1 MHVALHAAQDGPE
14 APKPRE
20 DLERAIAQVPAA
32 IWKAA
37 AGLAVELD
45 AVGAFAEGLRSVPAG
60 VELAHRLNVWAPG
73 SVEARLRG
81 SYVPMALGVEHFVQT
96 RGVRAKL
103 ALLAREMAPTPAFMR
118 WWTPLARRGRL
129 GLVLSYAWRVVWFI
143 EHLGPALR
151 AWRRARKE
159 ARAPVGAMRPETV
172 RVAWIGPTPG
182 DSGGAQYVGTQLLQ
196 ELVRSSVEVDC
207 FIAAPIEH
215 VPKSLIGQ
223 PGLRFICVSSGWEW
237 GRWYSRGSLR
247 SFFSGN
253 LARAAMQF
261 RLAELI
267 LKRHRTRPY
276 DVVYQFSQ
284 SEIFPL
290 RLRRRKLPPI
300 VVHPST
306 HAAGELLWHRREA
319 ALSRRCEQPAKRWV
333 ARAML
338 TARASIQRRDLRVA
352 DRVLAV
358 SERFGE
364 HLAHDYAI
372 PPERLGVVVNPIDF
386 KRFPLR
392 VGTPPARPVTFLFV
406 SRISARKGVE
416 MVVELSHRLSDL
428 AGSVQIVAVGGA
440 TTWSDYRPLM
450 EDMNPETASFKGA
463 LPPAQLS
470 RLYRR
475 AHALL
480 QPSLYE
486 PFGLTVGEALATG
499 LPVIASDEVGAIK
512 GIDEHVCS
520 VFPAGDMDA
529 FEAAVR
535 DMVRRVEAGMNGDVS
550 HLARSEAK
558 RLFSPELVAASLLA
572 ELKRAGGRPVDDVRL
587 PERSDDVLQEAG

>member
-1 MHVALHAAQDGPE
+1 
-14 APKPRE
+14 
-20 DLERAIAQVPAA
+20 VP
-32 IWKAA
+32 I
-37 AGLAVELD
+37 
-45 AVGAFAEGLRSVPAG
+45 
-60 VELAHRLNVWAPG
+60 
-73 SVEARLRG
+73 
-81 SYVPMALGVEHFVQT
+81 ALGVEHFVQT
-96 RGVRAKL
+96 RGLRAKA
-103 ALLAREMAPTPAFMR
+103 ALLAREVAPTPAFMR
-118 WWTPLARRGRL
+118 WWTPLARRGKL
-129 GLVLSYAWRVVWFI
+129 GLALSYPWRVVWFL
-143 EHLGPALR
+143 EHLLPALR
-151 AWRRARKE
+151 AWRQARYE
-159 ARAPVGAMRPETV
+159 ARMPGVAAEHESV

-182 DSGGAQYVGTQLLQ
+182 DSGGAQYVGTQLLH
-196 ELVRSSVEVDC
+196 ELAAAGVEVDC
-207 FIAAPIEH
+207 FIAAPIDD
-215 VPKSLIGQ
+215 VPRTLIGR

-253 LARAAMQF
+253 LARAATQF

-267 LKRHRTRPY
+267 LKRHRARPY

-319 ALSRRCEQPAKRWV
+319 ALSRRCERPAKRWI

-338 TARASIQRRDLRVA
+338 AARASIQRRDLRVA

-364 HLAHDYAI
+364 HLARDYEI
-372 PPERLGVVVNPIDF
+372 PSERLGVVVNPIDF
-386 KRFPLR
+386 ERFQLR
-392 VGTPPARPVTFLFV
+392 AGTPPTHPVTFLFV

-416 MVVELSHRLSDL
+416 MVVELSHRVSDL
-428 AGSVQIVAVGGA
+428 AGKVRIVAVGGA

-450 EDMNPETASFKGA
+450 EDLNPETAIFNGA
-463 LPPAQLS
+463 LSPAQLG
-470 RLYRR
+470 RLYGR

-512 GIDEHVCS
+512 GIDKEVCS

-529 FEAAVR
+529 FEATVR
-535 DMVRRVEAGMNGDVS
+535 EMVRRVEAGMNGEVAK
-550 HLARSEAK
+550 LARAEAE
-558 RLFSPELVAASLLA
+558 RLFSPDRVARSLIDELERAFGRSVGGSRSASP
-572 ELKRAGGRPVDDVRL
+572 RADDVF
-587 PERSDDVLQEAG
+587 QEVA